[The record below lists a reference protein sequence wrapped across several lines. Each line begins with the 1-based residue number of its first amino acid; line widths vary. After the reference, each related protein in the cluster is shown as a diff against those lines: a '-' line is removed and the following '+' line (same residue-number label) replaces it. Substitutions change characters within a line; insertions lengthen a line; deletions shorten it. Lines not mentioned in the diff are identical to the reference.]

1 MSKKLSIVIPV
12 FFNAENLP
20 LLYSEINDVVI
31 KKIKTEVEIIFI
43 DDGSGDNSWEC
54 LCELTAIHPEI
65 KAYRLSK
72 NFGSH
77 AAILC
82 GLSKA
87 TGDCAVVKTADSQEP
102 CEMIVAMLE
111 KWENG
116 ANVVL
121 AVREGRDDS
130 PGNSAFAN
138 FYYWFI
144 SKTALPTM
152 PKGGFDTYLI
162 DRKVIQALELMDE
175 KNSALT
181 GQILW
186 SGFKTEKIFYQRLA
200 RTSGKSRWTIK
211 KKIRLFMDSIFSFT
225 SLPITIVSVLGGL
238 SIVGAF
244 IWAIIAFVS
253 RIRGDVA
260 IEGWTASFI
269 FSLFSFG
276 VLMLTL
282 GLLGGY
288 LWRTFDASRNRP
300 IYIIEESTSDPDEKK

>member
-1 MSKKLSIVIPV
+1 MTKKLSIVIPV
-12 FFNAENLP
+12 YFNSENLS
-20 LLYSEINDVVI
+20 LLYSELRSGVI
-31 KKIKTEVEIIFI
+31 EKLSAEVEIIFV
-43 DDGSGDNSWEC
+43 DDGSEDNSWEM
-54 LCELTAIHPEI
+54 LQELAKVHDEV
-65 KAYRLSK
+65 KAVRLSR

-82 GLSKA
+82 GLTYA

-102 CEMIVAMLE
+102 CEIIPEMYE
-111 KWENG
+111 KWEQG

-121 AVREGRDDS
+121 AVREGRDDARHD
-130 PGNSAFAN
+130 SAFAN
-138 FYYWFI
+138 FYYSFI

-152 PKGGFDTYLI
+152 PKGGFDIYLI
-162 DRKVIQALELMDE
+162 DRKVIKVLELMDE

-186 SGFKTEKIFYQRLA
+186 SGFKTEKVYYRRLA
-200 RTSGKSRWTIK
+200 RTSGKSRWTLK
-211 KKIRLFMDSIFSFT
+211 KKLTLFMDSVFSFT
-225 SLPITIVSVLGGL
+225 SLPITIVSVLGGV
-238 SIVGAF
+238 SILGAF
-244 IWAIIAFVS
+244 IWAVIAFFS
-253 RIRGDVA
+253 RLHGDTV

-288 LWRTFDASRNRP
+288 LWRTFNASRNRP
-300 IYIIEESTSDPDEKK
+300 IYIVEESTQKTDEEK